1 MPRSPISR
9 LVVLFAALLWTP
21 AALAAVLV
29 GDVVGIVD
37 GDTLDVLTA
46 DKAQHR
52 IRLHAIDA
60 PERSQAYSQVSKQ
73 SLSDMV
79 YGQRVTAE
87 CGKNDRFERPVCKVL
102 IDGRDVGLAQIQRG
116 LAWHFKRY
124 EREQS
129 AADRAAYAKA
139 EEEARAARRGL
150 WRDPE
155 PVAPWVFR
163 SAKQQS
169 SACALVL
176 VVHLAA
182 PPTAPCP

>member
-1 MPRSPISR
+1 MPRVPIHR
-9 LVVLFAALLWTP
+9 LSVALAALLWTP
-21 AALAAVLV
+21 VALAVVLV

-46 DKAQHR
+46 DKVQHR

-60 PERSQAYSQVSKQ
+60 PERAHAYSQVSKQ
-73 SLSDMV
+73 SLADMV

-102 IDGRDVGLAQIQRG
+102 LDGRDAGLAQIQRG

-139 EEEARAARRGL
+139 EKEARAARRGL

-155 PVAPWVFR
+155 AVAPWDVR
-163 SAKQQS
+163 AAKG
-169 SACALVL
+169 
-176 VVHLAA
+176 AA
-182 PPTAPCP
+182 SVPVR